1 MSRLADLPFIVLLMG
16 IGAAAMLV
24 PAIHAFVT
32 SNYSTSRAFFYS
44 ALMFLVLFAMIA
56 LATQNMPIRRQGRS
70 LLISILACLTVL
82 PAMLAVPIAEAVP
95 DTRFYNAYF
104 EMVSS
109 ITTTGMSYF
118 PTERLPP
125 SVHLWRAL
133 VAWLGGFFAWLVA
146 IAVMAPLNLGGFE
159 LSSRAE
165 IGQGAQISEHPA
177 DPGSRL
183 ARYGAKLFPIY
194 GGLTLVLWFTL
205 YVAGDAPLTA
215 LCHAMSTLSTSG
227 ISPVGG
233 VGEARSGFAGEVV
246 IFLFFGFALSRVTFL
261 AEERP
266 HGWRSIRDDPE
277 VRLGLGIACT
287 LTLFL
292 FVRHWLAI
300 FEEETGAGILDGL
313 AGLWGALFTVTSF
326 LTTTGFESAA
336 WNEAQ
341 AWSGFDTP
349 GTLLVGLAVF
359 GGGVAT
365 TAGGVKLLRCFA
377 LARHGLR
384 EMEKLVQPNSI
395 GMAGRQGRYFR
406 RQGAFVA
413 WVFFMLFAVAIA
425 ATVSALALLGNVGFE
440 ETMVLTIAALSTTG
454 PLVDV
459 VGSAPYD
466 LAALNDTARAILM
479 AAMVVG
485 RLETLAIIALLNP
498 EFWR

>member
-16 IGAAAMLV
+16 IGALAMLV
-24 PAIHAFVT
+24 PAIHATVT
-32 SNYSTSRAFFYS
+32 SDYPTARAFFYP
-44 ALMFLVLFAMIA
+44 ALMCFVLFATIA
-56 LATQNMPIRRQGRS
+56 LATQTMRIRRQGRS

-118 PTERLPP
+118 PPERLPP
-125 SVHLWRAL
+125 SVHLWRAE

-165 IGQGAQISEHPA
+165 VGQGAQASEHPA
-177 DPGSRL
+177 DPGNRL
-183 ARYGAKLFPIY
+183 RRYGAKLFPVY
-194 GGLTLVLWFTL
+194 GGLTLVLWFSL

-233 VGEARSGFAGEVV
+233 VGEARSGIAGELL

-261 AEERP
+261 SEERP
-266 HGWRSIRDDPE
+266 NGFRSVRDDPE
-277 VRLGLGIACT
+277 VRLGLGIAGA

-292 FVRHWLAI
+292 FVRHWLAVL
-300 FEEETGAGILDGL
+300 EEDVSASLLDGL
-313 AGLWGALFTVTSF
+313 AGLWGTLFTVTSF

-336 WNEAQ
+336 WSEAR

-349 GTLLVGLAVF
+349 GTLLMGLAVF

-365 TAGGVKLLRCFA
+365 TAGGVKLLRCYS

-384 EMEKLVQPNSI
+384 EMEKLVQPHSI

-406 RQGAFVA
+406 RQGAFIA
-413 WVFFMLFAVAIA
+413 WVFFMLFAVALA
-425 ATVSALALLGNVGFE
+425 ATVSALALFGSLNFE

-454 PLVDV
+454 PLVEV
-459 VGSAPYD
+459 AGSAPID
-466 LAALNDTARAILM
+466 LAALNDATRAILM